1 MIKRLQKKFVIISMI
16 SVIAVLT
23 VIMTLINVMNY
34 KKIADDVDVILEML
48 SENNGKFPKP
58 DMLPDGTGDNNRFD
72 EGADKKL
79 DFKDRKMSAETPYET
94 RYFSAL
100 TGSDGV
106 IKWTNTGNIAA
117 VDDKTAQNYILKAV
131 NSKKTKGYIEC
142 YRYLV
147 SEEDGES
154 LIIFVDCSKQ
164 LSTAGTFL
172 KASILISIIGSAAV
186 FVLLVCLS
194 RIVMKPIAESYS
206 KQKRFITDS
215 SHEIKTPLAVI
226 SANTEVIE
234 LMNGESEWTE
244 SIRKQVDRLTSLTKN
259 LTALARMDE
268 DGIKVERAQFNMSD
282 AVVDVVTG
290 FKVLAEQRN
299 ITMTVEIEDGLLYNG
314 EEKSI
319 RQLVNIL
326 MDNAVKYSNGI
337 IKVSLKKSKNRIKFS
352 VYNTASNIDTGSLNH
367 YFDRFYRADASR
379 SKDIEGFGIGL
390 SIAKSI
396 VELHG
401 GSISAVSEDGA
412 SITITAAF

>member
-58 DMLPDGTGDNNRFD
+58 DMLLDGTGDNNRFD
-72 EGADKKL
+72 EGADKKF

-117 VDDKTAQNYILKAV
+117 VDDKTAQKYILKAT
-131 NSKKTKGYIEC
+131 NSKKTKGYIDC

-147 SEEDGES
+147 SEKDGES

-206 KQKRFITDS
+206 KQKRFITEGS
-215 SHEIKTPLAVI
+215 LQKI
-226 SANTEVIE
+226 SLFIN
-234 LMNGESEWTE
+234 
-244 SIRKQVDRLTSLTKN
+244 
-259 LTALARMDE
+259 AL
-268 DGIKVERAQFNMSD
+268 
-282 AVVDVVTG
+282 
-290 FKVLAEQRN
+290 
-299 ITMTVEIEDGLLYNG
+299 
-314 EEKSI
+314 
-319 RQLVNIL
+319 
-326 MDNAVKYSNGI
+326 
-337 IKVSLKKSKNRIKFS
+337 KFS
-352 VYNTASNIDTGSLNH
+352 
-367 YFDRFYRADASR
+367 
-379 SKDIEGFGIGL
+379 E
-390 SIAKSI
+390 
-396 VELHG
+396 
-401 GSISAVSEDGA
+401 
-412 SITITAAF
+412 